1 MSKLNAIRKQLNEQF
16 AERSQLVDGMLT
28 ALIAKEM
35 LFVLGNPGTAKSAI
49 CEALC
54 KAIGGNYFS
63 WLISKFTTP
72 EEIFGPISLKGLEQ
86 DKYERVTTNKLPEAD
101 IAFLDEIFKGSS
113 AILNTLLP
121 VINERKFYDG
131 SAPKKIQL
139 QTLFGAA
146 NEIPD
151 AQELAALYDRFA
163 LKYIVHRLQG
173 NDAAKILFDGRLGQ
187 ITETITIKEL
197 EAEQEAAQKLPLSK
211 EIVDMLLKIRNEID
225 KEGIY
230 VSDRKWVQATRIVKA
245 FAHLSGH
252 AKVELEDLTILEDVL
267 WSTPEQYKIVK
278 RLVNKHAN
286 PLGDQLVQ
294 INDFLTDI
302 KTKIAEM
309 DTQKCVEAQK
319 KVNDAIKRM
328 NKLGDPATNAQLAKT
343 IQLANEINKI
353 ILVDKLGLDR

>member
-1 MSKLNAIRKQLNEQF
+1 
-16 AERSQLVDGMLT
+16 
-28 ALIAKEM
+28 
-35 LFVLGNPGTAKSAI
+35 
-49 CEALC
+49 
-54 KAIGGNYFS
+54 
-63 WLISKFTTP
+63 
-72 EEIFGPISLKGLEQ
+72 
-86 DKYERVTTNKLPEAD
+86 
-101 IAFLDEIFKGSS
+101 
-113 AILNTLLP
+113 
-121 VINERKFYDG
+121 
-131 SAPKKIQL
+131 
-139 QTLFGAA
+139 
-146 NEIPD
+146 
-151 AQELAALYDRFA
+151 
-163 LKYIVHRLQG
+163 
-173 NDAAKILFDGRLGQ
+173 
-187 ITETITIKEL
+187 
-197 EAEQEAAQKLPLSK
+197 
-211 EIVDMLLKIRNEID
+211 MLLKIRNEID